1 LPRSALQTAV
11 ILLVTTLSPAG
22 RALAQS
28 GFPAL
33 DEAEAPPA
41 LVRSVEV
48 VATPEGPALEIIA
61 TRPLVPQITKLAAPP
76 RLVIDL
82 PKAYL
87 SSRQKVTFRDAEVNR
102 IRVDQF
108 QKKPPTVR
116 LVVELSKACDVGW
129 DEAGN
134 RLMVRIHAERP
145 SPAPAPSPV
154 AAQGLAP
161 ASIPGEPPG
170 SGALVMAGDRL
181 APGSSIS
188 AGTDTAVVNLER
200 GGQVRVCPGTTV
212 SVTSS
217 PDRHSLMLAIST
229 GALETHYRLDASAD
243 SILTPDFRILLAGPG
258 EFDYAI
264 SADSRGN
271 TCVRAL
277 LGNTA
282 SAVVSEL
289 MGDGI
294 YQVKPF
300 EQVVFHSGHL
310 AVLDASVPA
319 DCGCPAPSTTVL
331 RASAE
336 SPPASSVQ
344 VTPQAS
350 SSPTHLEN
358 QAPERAQAAPGT
370 PAVAAAPPPSAGVTI
385 AGSAPETA
393 SLPDLKPSDIHVQVD
408 APFVFQASDPPA
420 TPPLEA
426 KRASLGDAPGP
437 KPPAVAPLP
446 PSTKAPD
453 PQAGDH
459 PPHRGFLGKVKNAL
473 SALFK

>member
-11 ILLVTTLSPAG
+11 ILLVAALSPAG

-28 GFPAL
+28 SSASGFPAI

-41 LVRSVEV
+41 LVRSVRV
-48 VATPEGPALEIIA
+48 VSTPQGPALEIIA

-82 PKAYL
+82 PKSYL

-134 RLMVRIHAERP
+134 RLMVRIHTEQP
-145 SPAPAPSPV
+145 NPAPPPPPV

-161 ASIPGEPPG
+161 ASIPGGPPG

-181 APGSSIS
+181 APGSSIT
-188 AGTDTAVVNLER
+188 AGADTAVVNLER

-217 PDRHSLMLAIST
+217 PDRHALMLAMST

-300 EQVVFHSGHL
+300 EQVVFHAGHL
-310 AVLDASVPA
+310 SLLDAKVPA
-319 DCGCPAPSTTVL
+319 DCGCPAPTTTVL

-336 SPPASSVQ
+336 SPPASSERVP
-344 VTPQAS
+344 PQAT
-350 SSPTHLEN
+350 PPPHLEN
-358 QAPERAQAAPGT
+358 EAPERAPAAPGT
-370 PAVAAAPPPSAGVTI
+370 PAVAGATPPSAGVTI
-385 AGSAPETA
+385 ARPTPETA
-393 SLPDLKPSDIHVQVD
+393 SLPDSKASDIHVQVD
-408 APFVFQASDPPA
+408 APFVFRASDPPA
-420 TPPLEA
+420 VAPIEA
-426 KRASLGDAPGP
+426 KRASLDDAQGP
-437 KPPAVAPLP
+437 KPPAVTPLP
-446 PSTKAPD
+446 PPA
-453 PQAGDH
+453 
-459 PPHRGFLGKVKNAL
+459 PHRSFLGKVRNAL

>member
-11 ILLVTTLSPAG
+11 ILLVTTLSPGG

-28 GFPAL
+28 GFPPV
-33 DEAEAPPA
+33 DEAEVPPA

-48 VATPEGPALEIIA
+48 AATPEGPALEIIA
-61 TRPLVPQITKLAAPP
+61 TRPLVPQITKLTSPP

-82 PKAYL
+82 PKSYL
-87 SSRQKVTFRDAEVNR
+87 SSRQKLTFRDAEVNR

-108 QKKPPTVR
+108 RKKPPTVR

-134 RLMVRIHAERP
+134 RLTVRIHAEHP
-145 SPAPAPSPV
+145 NPAPVPSPSPV

-161 ASIPGEPPG
+161 ASIPGEPAG

-181 APGSSIS
+181 APGSSIT
-188 AGTDTAVVNLER
+188 AGADTAVVNLER

-212 SVTSS
+212 SVASS
-217 PDRHSLMLAIST
+217 PDRHTLMLAMST

-300 EQVVFHSGHL
+300 EQVLFHSGHL
-310 AVLDASVPA
+310 TVLDASVPA

-336 SPPASSVQ
+336 SPPPSSVA
-344 VTPQAS
+344 VTPPAAP
-350 SSPTHLEN
+350 PTHLEN
-358 QAPERAQAAPGT
+358 QAPEIRQAAAGT
-370 PAVAAAPPPSAGVTI
+370 PAVAGALPPSPGVSI
-385 AGSAPETA
+385 APSAPETA
-393 SLPDLKPSDIHVQVD
+393 SLPDSKPTDIHVQVD
-408 APFVFQASDPPA
+408 APFVFRASDPPA
-420 TPPLEA
+420 TPSIEA
-426 KRASLGDAPGP
+426 KRPSLGDAPGP
-437 KPPAVAPLP
+437 KPPEVAPLP

-453 PQAGDH
+453 P
-459 PPHRGFLGKVKNAL
+459 PHRSFLGRVKNAL
-473 SALFK
+473 RSLFK

>member
-1 LPRSALQTAV
+1 VKSLPRSALQTAV
-11 ILLVTTLSPAG
+11 ILLATALSPAG

-28 GFPAL
+28 SSASGFPAI

-48 VATPEGPALEIIA
+48 VSTPEGPALEIIA

-82 PKAYL
+82 PKSYL

-134 RLMVRIHAERP
+134 RLMVRIHAEQP
-145 SPAPAPSPV
+145 NPAPPPPPV

-161 ASIPGEPPG
+161 ASVSGGPPG

-181 APGSSIS
+181 APGSSIT
-188 AGTDTAVVNLER
+188 AGADTAVVNLER

-217 PDRHSLMLAIST
+217 PDRHALMLAMST

-300 EQVVFHSGHL
+300 EQVVFHAGHL
-310 AVLDASVPA
+310 SVLDANVPA

-336 SPPASSVQ
+336 SPPVSPERVP
-344 VTPQAS
+344 PQAS
-350 SSPTHLEN
+350 PPVHLEN
-358 QAPERAQAAPGT
+358 EAPQAAQAAPPT
-370 PAVAAAPPPSAGVTI
+370 PAVALASSPSAGVTI
-385 AGSAPETA
+385 APSTPETA
-393 SLPDLKPSDIHVQVD
+393 SLPESKPTDIKVQVD
-408 APFVFQASDPPA
+408 APFVFRASDPPA
-420 TPPLEA
+420 VPPIEA

-437 KPPAVAPLP
+437 KPPAVTPLP
-446 PSTKAPD
+446 PPA
-453 PQAGDH
+453 
-459 PPHRGFLGKVKNAL
+459 PHRGFLGKVKNAL
-473 SALFK
+473 SSLFK

>member
-11 ILLVTTLSPAG
+11 ILLVATLSPAG

-28 GFPAL
+28 GFPEI
-33 DEAEAPPA
+33 DEAEVPPA

-48 VATPEGPALEIIA
+48 AATPEGPALEIIA
-61 TRPLVPQITKLAAPP
+61 TRPLVPQITKLASPP

-108 QKKPPTVR
+108 RKKPPTVR
-116 LVVELSKACDVGW
+116 LVVELSKACDAGW

-134 RLMVRIHAERP
+134 RLTVRIRAEHP

-161 ASIPGEPPG
+161 AAIPGEPPS

-181 APGSSIS
+181 APGSSIT
-188 AGTDTAVVNLER
+188 AGADTAVVNLER

-212 SVTSS
+212 SVASS
-217 PDRHSLMLAIST
+217 PDRHSLMLALST

-336 SPPASSVQ
+336 SPPANSVQ
-344 VTPQAS
+344 LTPPAA
-350 SSPTHLEN
+350 SPTHLEN
-358 QAPERAQAAPGT
+358 QAPERAQAAAGT
-370 PAVAAAPPPSAGVTI
+370 PNLVGAPSPSAGATI
-385 AGSAPETA
+385 APSAPETA
-393 SLPDLKPSDIHVQVD
+393 SLPELKPTDIHVQVD
-408 APFVFQASDPPA
+408 APFVFRASDPPA
-420 TPPLEA
+420 TPPIEA
-426 KRASLGDAPGP
+426 KRASLGDAGP
-437 KPPAVAPLP
+437 KPPEVAPLP
-446 PSTKAPD
+446 PSPKAPG
-453 PQAGDH
+453 PQAADH
-459 PPHRGFLGKVKNAL
+459 PPHRGFLGKVRNAL
-473 SALFK
+473 SSLFK